1 MEKLLFRGASMKPHK
16 YIAVFGVLNALAFSV
31 CGYSAHAAAK
41 ERTSHG
47 GGHADTHMSAK
58 GQDNTNAQWSADPER
73 GWIRADERH
82 DTIQQKQSTKQ
93 KKTRG
98 KQANERKVEKN

>member
-1 MEKLLFRGASMKPHK
+1 MKPVK
-16 YIAVFGVLNALAFSV
+16 YIAIFGVLHALTISV
-31 CGYSAHAAAK
+31 SNYSAHAAAK
-41 ERTSHG
+41 ERTSHA
-47 GGHADTHMSAK
+47 GGHADAHMSAK

-82 DTIQQKQSTKQ
+82 DTIQEKQSTKQ

-98 KQANERKVEKN
+98 KQPNEKSERTKHQ